1 MISPYG
7 DKPMQLRFKEI
18 KLSLKGDTFTVTAP
32 YYYCAETNEDLSTT
46 ELDTLTLYQVYWLY
60 AEKHNIPLDEVMPK

>member
-7 DKPMQLRFKEI
+7 DKHMQLRFRATTLDLRGE
-18 KLSLKGDTFTVTAP
+18 TFPVTQP
-32 YYYCAETNEDLSTT
+32 YYYCTETNSEFTTT

-60 AEKHNIPLDEVMPK
+60 AEKHNLPLDEVMPK